1 MAIYRLK
8 AIARSPSHNAVFK
21 AGKAFDRI
29 EAFFVSGEDPP
40 GTAFRPPLEG
50 TLQPG
55 VRAPMLHRLDYLPS
69 FCGIPMFSAA
79 FVQAMGDVL
88 RNEVELH
95 PCTSCA
101 KTDRTTGTSRGCCE
115 GYACSNRSHRAPAMA
130 PCDRSAITCTDL
142 HENVFLACEKSD
154 RSCHVFVAG
163 DAFKAEVD
171 QHGLRMGVEPALVA
185 RR

>member
-95 PCTSCA
+95 PCSVLSE
-101 KTDRTTGTSRGCCE
+101 DRPYDGYIAWLLRGVCLLE
-115 GYACSNRSHRAPAMA
+115 PIAPGSGDGALRSQRNYLHRPARERLPGMREERPQL
-130 PCDRSAITCTDL
+130 PC
-142 HENVFLACEKSD
+142 
-154 RSCHVFVAG
+154 
-163 DAFKAEVD
+163 
-171 QHGLRMGVEPALVA
+171 LRG
-185 RR
+185 RRRIQG